1 MDLREQR
8 QREFAQ
14 EWLKTKFGI
23 LLISPRMGKTRVAI
37 YALREMNNPSILIA
51 YPDNK
56 IKQSWIDE
64 FKLMGY
70 DLSKVTFTT
79 HLSLHKYIDVVYD
92 VVILDEIHLLSENQ
106 LLAAYQLLKI
116 NKTVLGLTGTL
127 ANDSKSA
134 LWITLGLRVIAEYL
148 IDQAIDEDVI
158 TDYEINVVTVP
169 LDNKVKMYKGKTEK
183 QKFDNLSW
191 VIDKMINEGKDPFFL
206 RLQRMRIIQNSIAKR
221 NKTISLLREYKND
234 RVLVFTGLTKI
245 ADSLGIPSYH
255 SKSLEKKIFEDFV
268 SGEIKHLAVCRI
280 GNTGITYKSL
290 NRVIISY
297 FSSSS
302 EDFVQKIMRATS
314 FEYDNPEKKALI
326 SIISTDEPI
335 ELNWLKKALKGLNK
349 DKIKY
354 L

>member
-191 VIDKMINEGKDPFFL
+191 VIDKLVDEGKDPFFL

-221 NKTISLLREYKND
+221 NKTISLLREYEND

-245 ADSLGIPSYH
+245 ADSLGIHSYH
-255 SKSLEKKIFEDFV
+255 SKSSEKKIFEDFV

-326 SIISTDEPI
+326 TITVSNEPI
-335 ELNWLKKALKGLNK
+335 EQNWLKKALKGLNK